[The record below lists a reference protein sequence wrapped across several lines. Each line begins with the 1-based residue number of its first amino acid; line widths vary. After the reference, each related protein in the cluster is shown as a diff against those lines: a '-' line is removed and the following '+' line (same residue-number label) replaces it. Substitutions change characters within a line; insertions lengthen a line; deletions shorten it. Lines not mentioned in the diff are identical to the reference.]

1 MPFFKSNK
9 NIFTDNGEYFESKW
23 MDSDKIVLPPTTDWS
38 YDRELQIDDIDLWE
52 VIYEHDFGI
61 YAAWTPRAEFYM
73 IMPFHWMVAQGY
85 HIETFYGL
93 DAGLQT
99 QKRAK
104 ELGITL
110 PLHNYWVDDAVC
122 KA

>member
-9 NIFTDNGEYFESKW
+9 NIFTDHGEYFESKW
-23 MDSDKIVLPPTTDWS
+23 MESDNIFLPPTTDWS

-52 VIYEHDFGI
+52 VIHEQNFGI
-61 YAAWTPRAEFYM
+61 YAAWNPRAEFYM
-73 IMPFHWMVAQGY
+73 IMPFHWMIDRGY

-93 DAGLQT
+93 DAGLRT

-104 ELGITL
+104 ELGMIL